1 MVDISIKLSGPA
13 GSGVFTLG
21 ALISKLFISIGYNAV
36 CTFDY
41 PSLIK
46 GGHNICCVRISS
58 ESINSEK
65 KEHEILIAFDKLA
78 LNEDYLS
85 IKKSGYLFFDKNI
98 DFLSNNHRIHKI
110 DFTQIKEN
118 PRMANSF
125 VFGIIGNFLI
135 SEKLIVENTLLNYFK
150 NKDKKIQEDNI
161 FFLRKGVEFS
171 QSNNF
176 KYNEKIKL
184 ISTDKSN
191 LFMTGNDACC
201 LGAIKAGVKFVA
213 GYPMTPASSFLTF
226 MAEVSNDYNIVVKQ
240 TEDEIAAVNMVIGA
254 SFAGLR
260 SMTATSGGGF
270 ALMTE
275 GLGFAAMSE
284 NPIVV
289 FESQRSGPSTGL
301 PTYTEQGD
309 LNFVLN
315 CSQGDFPLVV
325 ISPGDLDECF
335 YESFNAFNI
344 ADLVQ
349 TPVIVLLDKHISG
362 TYFSTKDFDE
372 KNLKV
377 NRGKLLTEVSS
388 DKAFKRYEFTKDGS
402 SARSIPGMKNGIYIS
417 SSYEHDETGFT
428 TEDPIVHKKMMD
440 KRFSKLSL
448 IDESKMLPK
457 IYGPKDAKLT
467 LIGWGSSKGAII
479 DAVNELNKKGFSV
492 NYMHFVYLNPMPK
505 EKIKKMLDSCSDLM
519 IIEGNMSGQFRD
531 LLHKNTKVWIENSYF
546 RYDGRPFFYED
557 IVQKVKEHMEKNKK

>member
-1 MVDISIKLSGPA
+1 MDISIKLSGPA

-21 ALISKLFISIGYNAV
+21 ALVSKLFIKVGYNTV

-46 GGHNICCVRISS
+46 GGHNVCCVRISS
-58 ESINSEK
+58 ETINSEK
-65 KEHEILIAFDKLA
+65 KEHDILIAFDKLA
-78 LNEDYLS
+78 LTQDYS
-85 IKKSGYLFFDKNI
+85 SVKPFGHLFFDKNI
-98 DFLSNNHRIHKI
+98 DFSNDKHKINKI

-118 PRMANSF
+118 PRMTNSF

-135 SEKLIVENTLLNYFK
+135 TDNIILENTLLNYFK
-150 NKDKKIQEDNI
+150 SKDKKIQEENI
-161 FFLRKGVEFS
+161 IFLRKGLEFS
-171 QSNNF
+171 RSNNF
-176 KYNEKIKL
+176 NYNEKIKY
-184 ISTDKSN
+184 ISKNKDK

-213 GYPMTPASSFLTF
+213 GYPMTPASTFLTF
-226 MAEVSNDYNIVVKQ
+226 MAEVSNEYNIVVKQ
-240 TEDEIAAVNMVIGA
+240 TEDEIAAINMVIGA

-275 GLGFAAMSE
+275 AMGFAAMSE

-325 ISPGDLDECF
+325 ISPGDLNECF

-362 TYFSTKDFDE
+362 SYFSIDDFDE
-372 KNLKV
+372 KNL
-377 NRGKLLTEVSS
+377 NIDRGKLLKEVLNY
-388 DKAFKRYEFTKDGS
+388 KEFKRYEFTTDGAS
-402 SARSIPGMKNGIYIS
+402 NRTIPGMKNGIYIS

-448 IDESKMLPK
+448 IDENRILPK
-457 IYGPKDAKLT
+457 IYGPKDSKLT
-467 LIGWGSSKGAII
+467 LVGWGSSKGAII
-479 DAVNELNKKGFSV
+479 DAINELNKNGFNV

-557 IVQKVKEHMEKNKK
+557 IVQKVKEHLQRNKN